1 MFQFTQLQLC
11 VKTENIVIYG
21 HDLAKLRF
29 YPFGTCKFKRA
40 KRKDSSSQMAH
51 HTEGLSNNVLV
62 YQTLSSLCLCQLLY
76 LCLPFFFHT
85 M

>member
-11 VKTENIVIYG
+11 VKTENIVIYC

-51 HTEGLSNNVLV
+51 HTEIRFSNNVLGK
-62 YQTLSSLCLCQLLY
+62 LSKT
-76 LCLPFFFHT
+76 F
-85 M
+85 